1 MFGVRVDA
9 AVRYAAADMT
19 EASTNLT
26 GRVALVTGGSRGIG
40 RACALALADAG
51 ADVVV
56 NFRSSQDAARRVA
69 EEITSRGVRSLAV
82 RANVSEQ
89 SEVAALV
96 DVVADRLGRLDI
108 VVSNAAAGG
117 FRPATKMTPAHL
129 ESTLR
134 TNTASLAW
142 LAQAAAPHLKA
153 HRSDDDG
160 GHNGKIVAISSHGSQ
175 WAVPNYAAVGA
186 SKAALESLAR
196 SLAWELG
203 RDGINV
209 NVVLPGIVATEAI
222 ATMPGVDGLLDAAGD
237 RMLTPVR
244 RIQPDDVAQVVRFL
258 CTDAA
263 NLIQGHT
270 LVVDGGVSI
279 QV

>member
-1 MFGVRVDA
+1 MA
-9 AVRYAAADMT
+9 
-19 EASTNLT
+19 E
-26 GRVALVTGGSRGIG
+26 
-40 RACALALADAG
+40 AG

-56 NFRSSQDAARRVA
+56 NFRASRDDAAAVA
-69 EEITSRGVRSLAV
+69 EQVADYGRRSLAV
-82 RANVSEQ
+82 RADVSQ
-89 SEVAALV
+89 QTDVAAMV
-96 DVVADRLGRLDI
+96 DAVVERLGQLDI

-134 TNTASLAW
+134 TNTGSLAW

-153 HRSDDDG
+153 TGDSGERG
-160 GHNGKIVAISSHGSQ
+160 RNGKLVAISSHGSQ

-222 ATMPGVDGLLDAAGD
+222 QTMPGVEGMLDAAGD
-237 RMLTPVR
+237 RMLTPQR
-244 RIQPDDVAQVVRFL
+244 RIKPEDVARVVRFL
-258 CTDAA
+258 CSDEAD
-263 NLIQGHT
+263 LIQGHT
-270 LVVDGGVSI
+270 LVVDGGVSV

>member
-1 MFGVRVDA
+1 
-9 AVRYAAADMT
+9 MT
-19 EASTNLT
+19 LPSTPLT

-56 NFRSSQDAARRVA
+56 NFRSSQDAARSVA
-69 EEITSRGVRSLAV
+69 EEVASRGVRSLAV
-82 RANVSEQ
+82 RADVSEQ
-89 SEVAALV
+89 SEVAAMI

-129 ESTLR
+129 EATLR

-153 HRSDDDG
+153 HQSEGGDG
-160 GHNGKIVAISSHGSQ
+160 HYGKIVAISSHGSQ

-222 ATMPGVDGLLDAAGD
+222 ATMPGVEGLLDAAGD

-244 RIQPDDVAQVVRFL
+244 RIQPADVAEVVRFL